1 MGKRGQSFLT
11 RTVIAGLG
19 LLVAIAIVP
28 GLRYTGGAAQF
39 IILALIFGL
48 VNAVIRPILALLS
61 CPLVLLTL
69 GLFILIINAIMLLI
83 TQGLAQT
90 IGIQFTVADFGAA
103 LLGAI
108 VISIIS
114 IIATMVFRD

>member
-1 MGKRGQSFLT
+1 
-11 RTVIAGLG
+11 
-19 LLVAIAIVP
+19 
-28 GLRYTGGAAQF
+28 
-39 IILALIFGL
+39 
-48 VNAVIRPILALLS
+48 
-61 CPLVLLTL
+61 VLLTL

-108 VISIIS
+108 VISIVS
-114 IIATMVFRD
+114 IIANMIFRD

>member
-1 MGKRGQSFLT
+1 MGKRSQGFIT
-11 RTVIAGLG
+11 RTIIAGLG
-19 LLVAIAIVP
+19 LLVAISIVP
-28 GLRYTGGAAQF
+28 GLRYTGGTVQF
-39 IILALIFGL
+39 IILAVIFGL

-108 VISIIS
+108 VISIVS
-114 IIATMVFRD
+114 IIANMIFRD